1 MTIRVAEAS
10 ESDKLFTE
18 DLFAALKPIGVK
30 LLDHVVIGYCQL
42 KSNWADFLPRASN
55 PNAEQSMSYE
65 FVLCPIFGQIH
76 LT

>member
-1 MTIRVAEAS
+1 MVFRNAVNRLP
-10 ESDKLFTE
+10 DKEILMG
-18 DLFAALKPIGVK
+18 LQS
-30 LLDHVVIGYCQL
+30 HGYCQL

-55 PNAEQSMSYE
+55 MNVEQSMSYE